1 MQSTI
6 NEFITSTP
14 LAIHYAMFS
23 AALSMAAFIPY
34 IVNTLIG
41 RTRPQ
46 RASWFI
52 WSIMSTIAFF
62 SQLAEGA
69 DTSRLFI
76 GAQMCGTVT
85 VFALSLFMG
94 RGALLLKSDVPFVL
108 GAAIGLAL
116 WYVTDNP
123 IYALAITIFI
133 NLLAGI
139 PTIRKAYFDPAS
151 ETLSMWTISLAASIC
166 GVLSVGSFDWIL
178 LVYPL
183 YLVGLYAMIVGA
195 MVFSNNAHWS
205 ATPN

>member
-1 MQSTI
+1 MPTTI
-6 NEFITSTP
+6 NDFIASTP
-14 LAIHYAMFS
+14 LTMHYAMFS
-23 AALSMAAFIPY
+23 AALSMAAFLPY
-34 IVNTLIG
+34 IVNTLVG

-76 GAQMCGTVT
+76 GAQMCGTVA

-94 RGALLLKSDVPFVL
+94 RGVLLQRTDIPFIA

-116 WYVTDNP
+116 KYMTDNP
-123 IYALAITIFI
+123 TYALVITIFI

-139 PTIRKAYFDPAS
+139 PTIRKAYYDPAS

-178 LVYPL
+178 LAYPL

-195 MVFSNNAHWS
+195 MIFSNNAHWT